1 MIMDLGLKDK
11 VAIVGGSSRGLGKA
25 CAMALARE
33 GVKVTLCARNEQDLR
48 RSVEKIR
55 KDFGTEALAVVCD
68 LTKYEDIKRLV
79 DETVAKFDRIDILVN
94 NTGGPPPGGF
104 FDHDDAA
111 WEAAFQRLLMYVVRI
126 CREVIP
132 YMKEQGGG
140 RIINN
145 TSFTVKEPADRIILS
160 NVFRVGV
167 ISLAKTLS
175 RELAKYNI
183 LVNNV
188 CPGSFDTERMR
199 QLLDERAATSGT
211 SVHEVRDELI
221 RNIPLGRMQ
230 SPEELADL
238 VVFLASERASGIT
251 GTTIQ
256 VDGGMVKGLF

>member
-1 MIMDLGLKDK
+1 MYLGLKGK
-11 VAIVGGSSRGLGKA
+11 VAIVGGSSRGLGRA
-25 CAMALARE
+25 CAVALARE
-33 GVKVTLCARNEQDLR
+33 GARVTICARSENELSQTAEQIR
-48 RSVEKIR
+48 RGYGAQV
-55 KDFGTEALAVVCD
+55 LAAASD

-79 DETVAKFDRIDILVN
+79 NETIAAFGGIDILVN

-104 FDHDDAA
+104 FEHDDAA
-111 WEAAFQRLLMYVVRI
+111 WEEAFQRLLMYVVRI

-132 YMKEQGGG
+132 HMKKRGGG

-145 TSFTVKEPADRIILS
+145 TSFTVKEPVDRLILS

-199 QLLDERAATSGT
+199 QLLEERSETSGR
-211 SVHEVRDELI
+211 SVDEVREELVQ
-221 RNIPLGRMQ
+221 NIPLGRMQ

-251 GTTIQ
+251 GATIQ
-256 VDGGMVKGLF
+256 VDGGMVRGLF

>member
-1 MIMDLGLKDK
+1 MELELKNK
-11 VAIVGGSSRGLGKA
+11 VAIIGGSSKGLGKA
-25 CAMALARE
+25 CAVALARE
-33 GVKVTLCARNEQDLR
+33 GAKVTICARNERGLQQTADEIRQDYGAE
-48 RSVEKIR
+48 V
-55 KDFGTEALAVVCD
+55 LAVVSDLAECD
-68 LTKYEDIKRLV
+68 GVKYLV
-79 DETVAKFDRIDILVN
+79 NETINAFGRIDILVN

-111 WEAAFQRLLMYVVRI
+111 WEAAFHRLLMYVVRI

-132 YMKEQGGG
+132 HMKEQGWG

-167 ISLAKTLS
+167 ISVAKTLS

-183 LVNNV
+183 TVNNV
-188 CPGSFDTERMR
+188 CPGTFDTERIH
-199 QLLDERAATSGT
+199 QILGERAEASGKT
-211 SVHEVRDELI
+211 VEEVRDELI
-221 RNIPLGRMQ
+221 QGIPLGRMQ
-230 SPEELADL
+230 KPEELADL
-238 VVFLASERASGIT
+238 VVFLASENASGIT